1 MNITSMAPC
10 VLCVPEL
17 EDIHRL
23 DDKHDFKMQIFLW
36 CCKSPGRNIGEWWF
50 GKGSCRPAPAER
62 IALSPKFQQSCK
74 KYIPIYERGIETKVH
89 IKRNQS
95 GSTFAMVKCR
105 FESVETRLSSYTIA
119 NTTRRSYRNYY
130 LMGTRVKRKV
140 VE

>member
-1 MNITSMAPC
+1 VYFAFQSLKISIAWMINTISRCRISFGVARISVVT
-10 VLCVPEL
+10 L
-17 EDIHRL
+17 ENGG
-23 DDKHDFKMQIFLW
+23 
-36 CCKSPGRNIGEWWF
+36 S
-50 GKGSCRPAPAER
+50 GKVVVGPRSLSGSHY
-62 IALSPKFQQSCK
+62 LPKVEQSCK
-74 KYIPIYERGIETKVH
+74 KYIPMYERGIETKVH

-130 LMGTRVKRKV
+130 LIGTRVKREV